1 MNCHRLS
8 RLRSL
13 IAVASFIA
21 CVAPAGAQVVDS
33 ADHSFLTD
41 TATGLDWL
49 DVTTTAGMSF
59 NQVSSQFGIGGQF
72 AGWRY
77 ATLDEFNTLV
87 SNYSGIAIAAGNYGQ
102 VTMETDRI
110 DGLVTLLGSTLDS
123 YFLQTRGVTY
133 NEYFGLQGRE
143 VYQSRGML
151 ADFYPANPD
160 SRRMA
165 ALVDDDRSVT
175 SIDFSYASFGTQSVQ
190 TSDYVN
196 GSFLVR
202 QHVVAAPVPEPETYA
217 LLLAG
222 LGMVGL
228 TARRRKRS
236 SIA

>member
-1 MNCHRLS
+1 MNCHRVAP
-8 RLRSL
+8 LRAL
-13 IAVASFIA
+13 IAATSFAI
-21 CVAPAGAQVVDS
+21 CVAPAGAQIVDS
-33 ADHSFLTD
+33 ADHTYLTD
-41 TATGLDWL
+41 SATGLDWL

-59 NQVSSQFGIGGQF
+59 NQVSSQLGIGGQF

-87 SNYSGIAIAAGNYGQ
+87 SNYSGIVIATGNYGQ
-102 VTMETDRI
+102 VNMETDRI
-110 DGLVTLLGSTLDS
+110 DGLVALLGSTLDT

-165 ALVDDDRSVT
+165 ALVDDDRFSN
-175 SIDFSYASFGTQSVQ
+175 SADFSYASFNTQSIHV
-190 TSDYVN
+190 SDYVN

-202 QHVVAAPVPEPETYA
+202 EHVVAAPVPEPETYA

-222 LGMVGL
+222 LGLVGVA
-228 TARRRKRS
+228 ARRRKRNS
-236 SIA
+236 TT